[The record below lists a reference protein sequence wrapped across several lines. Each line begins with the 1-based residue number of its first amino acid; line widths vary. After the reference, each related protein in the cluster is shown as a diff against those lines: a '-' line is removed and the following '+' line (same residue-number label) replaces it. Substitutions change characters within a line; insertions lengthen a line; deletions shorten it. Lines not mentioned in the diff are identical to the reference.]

1 MLGSFL
7 KEASEWVSSAL
18 NEVEQ
23 VLSAPVDDPEG
34 STAEQLPLYSQPTA
48 SDTGYSLGRTLLATT
63 VRILSVSPLE
73 AFNHAKT
80 VVETKLVNLHLLAS
94 DVAQA
99 AVEVSQSAT
108 KQVLAGNFSHA
119 IDLIREHSETLIDWF
134 HFSEFQQ
141 KLLREFSFILLG
153 NLILLLL
160 AWRVYGGRI
169 SARFLRSRDGGRR
182 VIEDLRKSVSELQL
196 PEDYNFKYK

>member
-1 MLGSFL
+1 MLHTNL
-7 KEASEWVSSAL
+7 
-18 NEVEQ
+18 
-23 VLSAPVDDPEG
+23 
-34 STAEQLPLYSQPTA
+34 T
-48 SDTGYSLGRTLLATT
+48 LGNVT
-63 VRILSVSPLE
+63 ILSDISIDS
-73 AFNHAKT
+73 
-80 VVETKLVNLHLLAS
+80 AS
-94 DVAQA
+94 F
-99 AVEVSQSAT
+99 
-108 KQVLAGNFSHA
+108 QVLAGNFSHA

>member
-1 MLGSFL
+1 MLNFFLIFQWTLSSF
-7 KEASEWVSSAL
+7 
-18 NEVEQ
+18 
-23 VLSAPVDDPEG
+23 
-34 STAEQLPLYSQPTA
+34 
-48 SDTGYSLGRTLLATT
+48 
-63 VRILSVSPLE
+63 
-73 AFNHAKT
+73 
-80 VVETKLVNLHLLAS
+80 
-94 DVAQA
+94 
-99 AVEVSQSAT
+99 
-108 KQVLAGNFSHA
+108 QVLAGNFSHA